1 MAATNTVSR
10 NCSCRISIFL
20 RHNMNFT
27 GEKQNPVNFS
37 RIMNGR
43 NPGSRNSGDNCIFS
57 LGHASLQLI
66 LPDYFL
72 LLKKSQS
79 SSCILSFF
87 FFFFFFLSFFLLLC
101 QIIFF
106 FKTLR
111 GTSCTSHGSSKD
123 SFSPRKLLICSIS
136 KKALAH
142 THTNTF
148 LLYQL
153 ALNEHPNQTFLQWQS
168 FSLTEFSS
176 NDQGDSWW

>member
-1 MAATNTVSR
+1 MFSVLPVDKNIQHKTNLQVGKKECTVVMAATNTVSR

-87 FFFFFFLSFFLLLC
+87 FFFFFLSFFLSIALLDYFLL
-101 QIIFF
+101 QNFTRHQLYFTRLIEGFF
-106 FKTLR
+106 F
-111 GTSCTSHGSSKD
+111 
-123 SFSPRKLLICSIS
+123 
-136 KKALAH
+136 A
-142 THTNTF
+142 
-148 LLYQL
+148 
-153 ALNEHPNQTFLQWQS
+153 
-168 FSLTEFSS
+168 
-176 NDQGDSWW
+176 